1 MHPIVGCCAAV
12 HTSFLNTVNVPSH
25 KKLVY
30 THTVEDPPTPATQS
44 QTGDCALKM
53 PHVCGKMHPRLC
65 TFSRSPPAPATRQIT
80 GAPRAR
86 AQRAARTRHTAY
98 IHLRDP
104 QSAQG
109 QTPARHE
116 TDRRER
122 EREDTTR
129 TRPRRNSY
137 IVVVVYY
144 FCGVPPALLLGEVS
158 AARSPEFLSL
168 NAGSPLQRMIKPD
181 RINPMPKEYPVSRSS
196 PWPSPSP
203 ITTRPADCGEC
214 TR

>member
-1 MHPIVGCCAAV
+1 MWQ
-12 HTSFLNTVNVPSH
+12 N
-25 KKLVY
+25 
-30 THTVEDPPTPATQS
+30 
-44 QTGDCALKM
+44 
-53 PHVCGKMHPRLC
+53 
-65 TFSRSPPAPATRQIT
+65 APASLHLFTFTPRPRH
-80 GAPRAR
+80 APDHRGTAR
-86 AQRAARTRHTAY
+86 PRAARSAHAPYSIHTPPRPAECAGTDARQTRD
-98 IHLRDP
+98 RP
-104 QSAQG
+104 Q
-109 QTPARHE
+109 
-116 TDRRER
+116 RER